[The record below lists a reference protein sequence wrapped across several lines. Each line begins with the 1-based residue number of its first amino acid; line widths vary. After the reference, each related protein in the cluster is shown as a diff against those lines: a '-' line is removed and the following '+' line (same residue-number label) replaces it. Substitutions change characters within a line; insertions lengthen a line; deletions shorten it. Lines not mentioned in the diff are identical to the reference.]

1 MKQNRKKNREMKTDS
16 EISGTMLNANIKII
30 GFLEKEDK
38 RKGHDKI
45 FEEKIV
51 KNFPEMGKGI
61 DI

>member
-45 FEEKIV
+45 YEGKIV
-51 KNFPEMGKGI
+51 KSFPEMGK
-61 DI
+61 

>member
-16 EISGTMLNANIKII
+16 EISGTMLNANIEII

-45 FEEKIV
+45 FGEKTV
-51 KNFPEMGKGI
+51 KSFPEMGKGI
-61 DI
+61 DS

>member
-45 FEEKIV
+45 YEGKIV
-51 KNFPEMGKGI
+51 KSFPEMGKGI
-61 DI
+61 DS

>member
-1 MKQNRKKNREMKTDS
+1 MKTDS

-51 KNFPEMGKGI
+51 KSFPEMGKGI
-61 DI
+61 DS

>member
-1 MKQNRKKNREMKTDS
+1 MKTDS

-45 FEEKIV
+45 FEGKIV
-51 KNFPEMGKGI
+51 KSFPEMGKGI
-61 DI
+61 DS

>member
-16 EISGTMLNANIKII
+16 EISWTMLIANIKII

-51 KNFPEMGKGI
+51 SFPGMGKGI
-61 DI
+61 DS